1 MPNVT
6 VYIRKADI
14 EKWNSIP
21 NKSRF
26 LQKALGGTSV
36 ESPTKPNKVSISDL
50 KKIPGITTADELEVK
65 YEPFE

>member
-6 VYIRKADI
+6 VYIRKADM
-14 EKWNSIP
+14 EKWNNIP

-36 ESPTKPNKVSISDL
+36 EAPINPKKVTISEL
-50 KKIPGITTADELEVK
+50 KKIPGVMTADELEYQP
-65 YEPFE
+65 YE